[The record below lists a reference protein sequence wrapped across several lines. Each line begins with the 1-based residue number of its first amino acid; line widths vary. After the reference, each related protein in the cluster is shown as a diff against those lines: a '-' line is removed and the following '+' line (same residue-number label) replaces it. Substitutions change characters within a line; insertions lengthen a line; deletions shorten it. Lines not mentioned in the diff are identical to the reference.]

1 MLSLVNSKIN
11 KKRNTSQQG
20 FTLVELMIALVL
32 GLLVSAAA
40 LQIFLTSQKNLSLQ
54 QASSDIQSDSLFG
67 LESVVRDIRL
77 ANLNASKSFIDDKV
91 LHGGIVLS
99 KNNYSNKIKED
110 GTVDITL
117 TEVDSLSYG
126 GLGPSNLKDQKS
138 DVLVIQY
145 RNILQNQF
153 SCEGQALPKD
163 VYVVQ
168 KYFLRSDT
176 NRTDPNSPL
185 SLACKAFTYTGDTPP
200 NVDLSGNGEIII
212 PRVDHLSVLLGV
224 AEDVASP
231 NCTGAAS
238 SEVVTQD
245 GRLDCFGYIG
255 IEEYKKLA
263 EKPQIVSIK
272 LGMLVRAVSS
282 NGRNKYFNKD
292 QEFEILN
299 TKAALK
305 EDAKNNLYMR
315 NVVSQTIA
323 IRNGFGLDN

>member
-77 ANLNASKSFIDDKV
+77 ATLTASKSFIDDKV

>member
-299 TKAALK
+299 TKAPLK

>member
-272 LGMLVRAVSS
+272 LGMLVRTVSS

>member
-1 MLSLVNSKIN
+1 M
-11 KKRNTSQQG
+11 
-20 FTLVELMIALVL
+20 
-32 GLLVSAAA
+32 
-40 LQIFLTSQKNLSLQ
+40 
-54 QASSDIQSDSLFG
+54 
-67 LESVVRDIRL
+67 
-77 ANLNASKSFIDDKV
+77 
-91 LHGGIVLS
+91 
-99 KNNYSNKIKED
+99 
-110 GTVDITL
+110 
-117 TEVDSLSYG
+117 
-126 GLGPSNLKDQKS
+126 GPSKKKKKKS

>member
-77 ANLNASKSFIDDKV
+77 ATLNASKSFIDDKV

>member
-117 TEVDSLSYG
+117 TEADSLSYG

-176 NRTDPNSPL
+176 NRNDPNSPL

-200 NVDLSGNGEIII
+200 NIDLSGNGEIII

-299 TKAALK
+299 TKAPLK

>member
-1 MLSLVNSKIN
+1 MASLVNSKIN
-11 KKRNTSQQG
+11 KKINTSQQG

-40 LQIFLTSQKNLSLQ
+40 LQIFVTSQKNLSLQ

-126 GLGPSNLKDQKS
+126 GLGPSKLKNQKS

-176 NRTDPNSPL
+176 NRNDPNSPL

-200 NVDLSGNGEIII
+200 NIDLSGNGEIII

-299 TKAALK
+299 TKAPLK

>member
-1 MLSLVNSKIN
+1 M
-11 KKRNTSQQG
+11 
-20 FTLVELMIALVL
+20 
-32 GLLVSAAA
+32 
-40 LQIFLTSQKNLSLQ
+40 
-54 QASSDIQSDSLFG
+54 
-67 LESVVRDIRL
+67 
-77 ANLNASKSFIDDKV
+77 
-91 LHGGIVLS
+91 
-99 KNNYSNKIKED
+99 
-110 GTVDITL
+110 
-117 TEVDSLSYG
+117 
-126 GLGPSNLKDQKS
+126 
-138 DVLVIQY
+138 
-145 RNILQNQF
+145 
-153 SCEGQALPKD
+153 
-163 VYVVQ
+163 
-168 KYFLRSDT
+168 
-176 NRTDPNSPL
+176 
-185 SLACKAFTYTGDTPP
+185 
-200 NVDLSGNGEIII
+200 SGNGEIII

-272 LGMLVRAVSS
+272 LGMLVRAVSR